1 VVGSRRDV
9 GDLKG
14 NEAMTATA
22 TDFGTRARADVPPE
36 DTWDLTAI
44 YADRAAWE
52 ADMERV
58 RSLAAELA
66 AMRGTLAEGAGT
78 LSRALELE
86 ERVGERLIR
95 AYAWAALKKDQ
106 DTADSSA
113 QADDDRAT
121 RLYVEVS
128 SQTAFLEP
136 EILAL
141 PEGTVERY
149 LAEKPGLEKYRHAL
163 ESILRQREHV
173 LDSDTETLLA
183 SAGEIFGAPGTI
195 FGMLNDADMEYG
207 EIENEQGEAVT
218 LTKANFQRFI
228 ESRDR
233 RVRRDAF
240 TTMHAAYRKQR
251 NTIAATHS
259 SSVKTDIF
267 MAKTHR
273 YDSALEAALYPNNI
287 PVSVY
292 DALVE
297 AVNAHL
303 PLLHRYIALRKRALG
318 LDRLGVHDLYV
329 PIVPEVEDEYDYA
342 DALDTMLGA
351 LGSLGDDYVRD
362 LGAGLDSRW
371 ADIYENKGKRSGAYS
386 FGVYGV
392 HPFILLNWSSKL
404 RDVFTLAHEA
414 GHAMHSFYTSQAQPY
429 VYGNYTIFV
438 AEVASTVNEILLTER
453 LRAETDDPKLDM
465 YLVNH
470 ALEDLRGTL
479 YRQTMFAE
487 FERWTHERVEAGEAL
502 THDALSAK
510 YAELAGRYYGPD
522 VEIDEYVAIE
532 WARIPHFYRAFYVY
546 QYATGIS
553 AAVALARRIMDEG
566 EPARQR
572 YRKFLAGGSSK
583 YSLDLLRDAGVD
595 MTSPEPVAQAL
606 EMFGGWVDE
615 LEQLMAGQGLLEP
628 GT

>member
-1 VVGSRRDV
+1 MVGSGRDD
-9 GDLKG
+9 GNQKG
-14 NEAMTATA
+14 NDAMTATA
-22 TDFGTRARADVPPE
+22 ADFGTRARGEVPVE

-44 YADRAAWE
+44 YPDRAAWE
-52 ADMERV
+52 AGIQQV
-58 RSLAAELA
+58 QTLAAELA
-66 AMRGTLAEGAGT
+66 ARRGTLGEGAKS
-78 LSRALELE
+78 LLQALALE
-86 ERVGERLIR
+86 ERIGERLIKV
-95 AYAWAALKKDQ
+95 YAWAALKNDE
-106 DTADSSA
+106 DTADPAS

-121 RLYVEVS
+121 RLYVETS

-136 EILAL
+136 EILSL

-149 LAEKPGLEKYRHAL
+149 LAEKPGLAKYRHAL
-163 ESILRQREHV
+163 ERILRQREHV

-183 SAGEIFGAPGTI
+183 GAGEIFGAPGMI
-195 FGMLNDADMEYG
+195 FGMLNDADLEYG
-207 EIENEQGEAVT
+207 QIENERGEPVT

-240 TTMHAAYRKQR
+240 STLHAAYQR
-251 NTIAATHS
+251 HRNMIAATYS
-259 SSVKTDIF
+259 SSVKTDVF
-267 MAKTHR
+267 MAKTRR
-273 YDSALEAALYPNNI
+273 YPSALEAALYPNNI

-297 AVNAHL
+297 AVNANL
-303 PLLHRYIALRKRALG
+303 PALHRYIALRKRALG
-318 LDRLGVHDLYV
+318 LDRLGAYDLYV
-329 PIVPEVEDEYDYA
+329 PIVPEVEAEYSYSA
-342 DALDTMLGA
+342 ALDTMLGA
-351 LGSLGDDYVRD
+351 LDSLGADYVRD

-386 FGVYGV
+386 FGVFGV

-453 LRAETDDPKLDM
+453 LRAETDDPNLDM

-470 ALEDLRGTL
+470 ALEDLRGTIF
-479 YRQTMFAE
+479 RQTMFAE
-487 FERWTHERVEAGEAL
+487 FERWAHEQVEAGAAL

-522 VEIDEYVAIE
+522 VEVDDYVAIE

-553 AAVALARRIMDEG
+553 AAVALARKILEEG

-572 YRKFLAGGSSK
+572 YRKFLSGGSSN

-606 EMFGGWVDE
+606 EMFGAWVDE
-615 LEQLMAGQGLLEP
+615 LERLMTGQGLLI
-628 GT
+628 